1 MSLRKPFKRGPV
13 WYCEVDRRRVSLK
26 TKDKAEALSGS
37 RKSAGVTCNS
47 LRGRQSVRN
56 VL

>member
-26 TKDKAEALSGS
+26 TKDKAEALSRFAATACGDANPFGMS
-37 RKSAGVTCNS
+37 YDDW
-47 LRGRQSVRN
+47 
-56 VL
+56 